1 MLILL
6 CDYIL
11 CQSEDQESVLRKAFR
26 IILNSFD
33 IPLMGASDWT
43 KSFRCGKMIRIR
55 GDGSPENGYWNEA

>member
-33 IPLMGASDWT
+33 IQLMGGAIGRKASAVV
-43 KSFRCGKMIRIR
+43 K
-55 GDGSPENGYWNEA
+55 